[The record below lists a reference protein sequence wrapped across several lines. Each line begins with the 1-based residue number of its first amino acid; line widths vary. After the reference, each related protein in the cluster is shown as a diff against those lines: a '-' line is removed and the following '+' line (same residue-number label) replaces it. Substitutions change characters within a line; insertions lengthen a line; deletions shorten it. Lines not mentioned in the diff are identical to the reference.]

1 MSQRAYRT
9 TSWSGQ
15 PPVDSTAVAGRTT
28 NRRATAYA
36 RVGKR
41 LLDLTLSLVLLVALL
56 PVLAVVAI
64 AVLIAYGW
72 PVLYLANRVGRGGR
86 PFRMWKFRTMV
97 RNADKVLLQWKTEH
111 PGLVVKYERDYKLQD
126 DPRVMK
132 LGRFLRASS
141 IDELPQLWNVLRG
154 EMSLVGPRPVTEP
167 EVRRYGQ
174 QANTFLSVRPGMTGR
189 WQVNGRNSLAYQD
202 RIGLELDYCNSI
214 SLLGDARILL
224 RSLFVPLRY
233 DGR

>member
-1 MSQRAYRT
+1 MRQRTYRT
-9 TSWSGQ
+9 GAWSSQTSAD
-15 PPVDSTAVAGRTT
+15 PTATVY
-28 NRRATAYA
+28 RRA
-36 RVGKR
+36 GKR
-41 LLDLTLSLVLLVALL
+41 ALDLALGLLLSVSLL
-56 PVLAVVAI
+56 PVFAVAAV
-64 AVLIAYGW
+64 AVLVAYGW
-72 PVLYLANRVGRGGR
+72 PVLYLAKRVGRDGR

-97 RNADKVLLQWKTEH
+97 RDADKLFLQWKTEH
-111 PGLVVKYERDYKLQD
+111 PSLAAEYEQDYKLKN
-126 DPRVMK
+126 DPRITK

-174 QANTFLSVRPGMTGR
+174 QAGTFLSVRPGLTGH
-189 WQVNGRNSLAYQD
+189 WQVNGRNSLPYQD

-224 RSLFVPLRY
+224 RSLIVPLRY